1 MLKCLGKCCDASY
14 DGGQL
19 FRGSSYHKNVVF
31 GKRTV
36 KDGEVCSLWTL
47 EGKQKVI
54 TGPKRQ
60 WIWRSSVRFL
70 ERVVA
75 HQHQYLVVQHVNGV
89 LEHVQGPKT
98 MYVDPVQHVN
108 IEVRDSV
115 SVDSFEVLVVYTEQA
130 LGQPSTGK
138 NPDPEFQHTGPLATS
153 SQVHRRLVHGPTTF
167 TPTANERVRTFAW
180 HQQTSETAPSE
191 SGKKTKEQSTPGKLT
206 VKTFTKLSLLQ
217 QQLYHT
223 VSDVITSD
231 NVKIAVNLMIFYQC
245 TNVDKMLDAT
255 NDPTGDFVNAVCAD
269 VMTFAS
275 GNTYQSFLEK
285 TCSLSGTDIY
295 PTLMQRAEEVGF
307 CINKVIY
314 RGYQGT
320 AHMQALHE
328 SSVKSRAE
336 LQVSAEQVS
345 QTERLKTLEEKSK
358 AERAEA
364 QRREEAAS
372 QEHQFKM
379 DLDKHRH
386 ALELSNRTHEEK
398 LRREAEEHQQKLA
411 QATSIAKEHINHLS
425 NMKAA
430 GVDITKL
437 VIGQLQ
443 AQTRN
448 EANRKPDKVVQIQ
461 TGGSFSDI
469 FRELEAEMAL
479 DSKS

>member
-1 MLKCLGKCCDASY
+1 M
-14 DGGQL
+14 
-19 FRGSSYHKNVVF
+19 FRGSSYHKNVIF

-47 EGKQKVI
+47 EGRQKVI
-54 TGPKRQ
+54 KGPKRQ

-75 HQHQYLVVQHVNGV
+75 HQHQYLVVQHANGI
-89 LEHVQGPKT
+89 LEHIQGPKT
-98 MYVDPVQHVN
+98 MYVDPVQHVT
-108 IEVRDSV
+108 IKVKDSV
-115 SVDSFEVLVVYTEQA
+115 DVDSFEVLVVYTEQA
-130 LGQPSTGK
+130 LGQPSSSKIADTELQ
-138 NPDPEFQHTGPLATS
+138 NTSPLATS

-167 TPTANERVRTFAW
+167 TPTANERIQHFAW
-180 HQQTSETAPSE
+180 HQQKAESVPSE
-191 SGKKTKEQSTPGKLT
+191 SRSSSGSSTPRKPGIEK
-206 VKTFTKLSLLQ
+206 FTKLSLLQ
-217 QQLYHT
+217 QQQYVT

-245 TNVDKMLDAT
+245 TDVDKMLDAT

-269 VMTFAS
+269 IMTFAS

-285 TCSLSGTDIY
+285 TSSLSGKDIY
-295 PTLMQRAEEVGF
+295 PTLMQRAEAVGF

-320 AHMQALHE
+320 DHMQKLHE

-336 LQVSAEQVS
+336 LQVSAEEVS
-345 QTERLKTLEEKSK
+345 QKEKLKTLEEKSR

-372 QEHQFKM
+372 QEHIFKM
-379 DLDKHRH
+379 ELDKHRH
-386 ALELSNRTHEEK
+386 NLELNNRKHEEN
-398 LRREAEEHQQKLA
+398 LRQADEEHQQKLT
-411 QATSIAKEHINHLS
+411 QAVSVAKEHINHLS
-425 NMKAA
+425 SMKAA

-443 AQTRN
+443 AQSRSSASHN
-448 EANRKPDKVVQIQ
+448 PDKVIQIQ
-461 TGGSFSDI
+461 TGGNFSDI
-469 FRELEAEMAL
+469 FRNLEAEQ
-479 DSKS
+479 DINPTF